1 MRYAILLVAA
11 TMTLSAAAIATADGG
26 SGSSTKPSTAAAPP
40 AASAPSSPAPS
51 APAASAPAARASA
64 PQAPTYQR
72 GYRRGWFSGRSAKNW
87 YLNRG
92 TPDDNS
98 TIPTPVNR
106 HPKGRPQNDPV
117 FFPKNM

>member
-1 MRYAILLVAA
+1 MRYSILLIALA
-11 TMTLSAAAIATADGG
+11 TLPCWAAIAASDGG
-26 SGSSTKPSTAAAPP
+26 SSSPAKPSTAAAP
-40 AASAPSSPAPS
+40 AASAPTTSK
-51 APAASAPAARASA
+51 PAATG
-64 PQAPTYQR
+64 QYYQR

-106 HPKGRPQNDPV
+106 HPKGRPLNDPV

>member
-1 MRYAILLVAA
+1 MVGDKTMRYLILLVTLAA
-11 TMTLSAAAIATADGG
+11 MFSSAAIASADGG
-26 SGSSTKPSTAAAPP
+26 S
-40 AASAPSSPAPS
+40 SSPAKPPTRAAPKAS
-51 APAASAPAARASA
+51 APAASAPAARAPA
-64 PQAPTYQR
+64 ATAQTNQR

>member
-1 MRYAILLVAA
+1 MVGDKTMRHSMLLVALA
-11 TMTLSAAAIATADGG
+11 AMCSSAAIASADGG
-26 SGSSTKPSTAAAPP
+26 SNAAAKPSTAAAP
-40 AASAPSSPAPS
+40 A
-51 APAASAPAARASA
+51 AASAPAAAAPAASKPA
-64 PQAPTYQR
+64 ATTGSYQR